1 MIKQG
6 QNSSV
11 PPESF
16 SNSVAEVLRR
26 GLSDQVWGGG
36 GVGEGFWEKVG
47 VELAL
52 V

>member
-16 SNSVAEVLRR
+16 SNSAAEVLRR
-26 GLSDQVWGGG
+26 GLSHQVGG